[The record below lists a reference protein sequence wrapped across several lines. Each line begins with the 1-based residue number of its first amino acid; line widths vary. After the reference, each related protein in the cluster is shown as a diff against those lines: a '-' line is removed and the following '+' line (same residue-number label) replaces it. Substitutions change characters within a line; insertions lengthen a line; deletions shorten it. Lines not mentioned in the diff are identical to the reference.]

1 MKMGPKKDTKCAKK
15 WTEKGLKIE
24 DQSDAKVCSLNIE
37 AFGHGE
43 EDINLNWKVENIVD
57 EIRID
62 KVARLISM
70 FHEN

>member
-1 MKMGPKKDTKCAKK
+1 MTTD
-15 WTEKGLKIE
+15 

-43 EDINLNWKVENIVD
+43 DGINLNWKVDDIVD

-62 KVARLISM
+62 KALKASGFTVGALAGR
-70 FHEN
+70 E